1 MKKKNSLC
9 NTNKILDAN
18 IFFSTYYSNDFSFI
32 RLLDK
37 LGGIMFV
44 DAAVLDELL
53 VTSKFRTVLTN
64 LFQQGILMLYD
75 PENKYPGISNK
86 VDLTD
91 EERSIYRFELR
102 NIKSE
107 FNKIEAAKSKA
118 DPNRRKPKNDGE
130 IASLALARVLHLPI
144 ICTDDTSVP
153 QVIRQLKLQIV
164 TESDSDE
171 HSEYIQT
178 YELYDLCEEL
188 ITGGTVTKTA
198 LRKIYKNAIRDD
210 WHEERKLIK
219 FNLIPEPTNIM
230 NKWNTY

>member
-1 MKKKNSLC
+1 MKQGNGLC

-18 IFFSTYYSNDFSFI
+18 IFFSTHYSNDFNFI

-75 PENKYPGISNK
+75 PENKYSEISNK
-86 VDLTD
+86 VNLTD

-107 FNKIEAAKSKA
+107 FNKIEAAKSKEN
-118 DPNRRKPKNDGE
+118 PNRRKPKNDGE
-130 IASLALARVLHLPI
+130 IASLALARVLQLPI

-153 QVIRQLKLQIV
+153 QVIRQLELKIV
-164 TESDSDE
+164 TDSDSDE
-171 HSEYIQT
+171 NSEYIQT

-198 LRKIYKNAIRDD
+198 LRKIYKEAIKGDRNKE
-210 WHEERKLIK
+210 HKLNK
-219 FNLIPEPTNIM
+219 FNSIPEPTNIM
-230 NKWNTY
+230 NN